1 MDYNDEYSLPG
12 GLDGLSRAIHKQQST
27 NVDKPEEQEPKV
39 VKEPKKASKKV
50 EDTDVEI
57 TEDMSSLDKVV
68 AYADAFSKE
77 YRATKKTGNMIMI
90 DEDLK
95 INLEKLKL
103 AFSGEKKLSVKHLA
117 NAIIKMFFEDEA
129 VNDSLKSRLK
139 KL

>member
-1 MDYNDEYSLPG
+1 MPG

-27 NVDKPEEQEPKV
+27 NVDKPEEQENKV

-57 TEDMSSLDKVV
+57 TEDMSSLDKVL

-95 INLEKLKL
+95 LNLEKLKL

-117 NAIIKMFFEDEA
+117 NAIIKMFFEDEE

>member
-1 MDYNDEYSLPG
+1 MDYNDEYSLPV

-57 TEDMSSLDKVV
+57 TEDMSSLDKVL

-95 INLEKLKL
+95 LNLEKLKL

-117 NAIIKMFFEDEA
+117 NAIIKMFFEDEE

>member
-1 MDYNDEYSLPG
+1 MDYKDEYSLPG

-27 NVDKPEEQEPKV
+27 NVDKPEEQENKV

-57 TEDMSSLDKVV
+57 TEDMSSLDKVL

-95 INLEKLKL
+95 LNLEKLKL

-117 NAIIKMFFEDEA
+117 NAIIKMFFEDEE

>member
-27 NVDKPEEQEPKV
+27 NVDKPEEQENKV
-39 VKEPKKASKKV
+39 VKEQKASKKV

-57 TEDMSSLDKVV
+57 TEDMSSLDKVL

-95 INLEKLKL
+95 LNLEKLKL

-117 NAIIKMFFEDEA
+117 NAIIKMFFEDEE

>member
-1 MDYNDEYSLPG
+1 MYYNYEYSLPG

-57 TEDMSSLDKVV
+57 TEDMSSLDKVL

>member
-12 GLDGLSRAIHKQQST
+12 GLSRAIHKQQST
-27 NVDKPEEQEPKV
+27 NVDKPEEQEKKV

-57 TEDMSSLDKVV
+57 TEDMSSLDKVL

-95 INLEKLKL
+95 LNLEKLKL

-117 NAIIKMFFEDEA
+117 NAIIKMFFEDEE

>member
-27 NVDKPEEQEPKV
+27 NVDKPEEQENKV
-39 VKEPKKASKKV
+39 VKEPKKAS
-50 EDTDVEI
+50 TDVEI
-57 TEDMSSLDKVV
+57 TEDMSSLDKVL

-95 INLEKLKL
+95 LNLEKLKL

-117 NAIIKMFFEDEA
+117 NAIIKMFFEDEE

>member
-1 MDYNDEYSLPG
+1 MQG

-27 NVDKPEEQEPKV
+27 NVDKPEEQENKV

-57 TEDMSSLDKVV
+57 TEDMSSLDKVL

-95 INLEKLKL
+95 LNLEKLKL

-117 NAIIKMFFEDEA
+117 NAIIKMFFEDEE

>member
-1 MDYNDEYSLPG
+1 MPG

-57 TEDMSSLDKVV
+57 TEDMSSLDKVL

>member
-1 MDYNDEYSLPG
+1 M
-12 GLDGLSRAIHKQQST
+12 
-27 NVDKPEEQEPKV
+27 
-39 VKEPKKASKKV
+39 KEPKKASKKV

-57 TEDMSSLDKVV
+57 TEDMSSLDKVL

-95 INLEKLKL
+95 LNLEKLKL

-117 NAIIKMFFEDEA
+117 NAIIKMFFEDEE

>member
-1 MDYNDEYSLPG
+1 M
-12 GLDGLSRAIHKQQST
+12 SRAIHKQQST
-27 NVDKPEEQEPKV
+27 NVDKPEEQENKV

-57 TEDMSSLDKVV
+57 TEDMSSLDKVL

-95 INLEKLKL
+95 LNLEKLKL

-117 NAIIKMFFEDEA
+117 NAIIKMFFEDEE

>member
-1 MDYNDEYSLPG
+1 M
-12 GLDGLSRAIHKQQST
+12 SRAIHKQQST

-57 TEDMSSLDKVV
+57 TEDMSSLDKVL

-90 DEDLK
+90 DEDLQL
-95 INLEKLKL
+95 NLEKLKL

-117 NAIIKMFFEDEA
+117 NAIIKMFFEDEE

>member
-1 MDYNDEYSLPG
+1 MDYKDEYSLPG

-27 NVDKPEEQEPKV
+27 NVDKPEEQENKV
-39 VKEPKKASKKV
+39 VKESKKASKKV
-50 EDTDVEI
+50 EDTEVEI
-57 TEDMSSLDKVV
+57 TEDMSSLDKVL

-117 NAIIKMFFEDEA
+117 NAIIKMFFEDEE

>member
-27 NVDKPEEQEPKV
+27 NVDKPEEQENKV

-57 TEDMSSLDKVV
+57 TEDMSSLDKVL

-95 INLEKLKL
+95 LNLEKLKL
-103 AFSGEKKLSVKHLA
+103 AFSGEKKLL
-117 NAIIKMFFEDEA
+117 
-129 VNDSLKSRLK
+129 SLIHI
-139 KL
+139 

>member
-1 MDYNDEYSLPG
+1 MDYNDEYLLPG

-57 TEDMSSLDKVV
+57 TEDMSSLDKVL

-103 AFSGEKKLSVKHLA
+103 AFSGEKKLSVKHLE

>member
-12 GLDGLSRAIHKQQST
+12 GLDGQSRAIHKQQST

-57 TEDMSSLDKVV
+57 TEDMSSLDKVL

>member
-1 MDYNDEYSLPG
+1 MDYHDEYSLPG

-57 TEDMSSLDKVV
+57 TEDMSSLDKVL

>member
-1 MDYNDEYSLPG
+1 MPG

-57 TEDMSSLDKVV
+57 TEDMSSLDKVL

-95 INLEKLKL
+95 LNLEKLKL

-117 NAIIKMFFEDEA
+117 NAIIKMFFEDEE

>member
-1 MDYNDEYSLPG
+1 
-12 GLDGLSRAIHKQQST
+12 
-27 NVDKPEEQEPKV
+27 
-39 VKEPKKASKKV
+39 
-50 EDTDVEI
+50 
-57 TEDMSSLDKVV
+57 
-68 AYADAFSKE
+68 
-77 YRATKKTGNMIMI
+77 MIMI